1 MTDVVVKVPV
11 REGQE
16 ARLFANFLSSFM
28 ESSTDEADRW
38 GAANDAPYLM
48 VRSEPQ
54 SGLELKVLIFQQ
66 RGAALAF
73 SRGWANFRMGMTL
86 DQQSLRA

>member
-11 REGQE
+11 REGEE
-16 ARLFANFLSSFM
+16 ARLFGHFLSSFVQ
-28 ESSTDEADRW
+28 SSADEADRW

-54 SGLELKVLIFQQ
+54 PGLELKVLIFQQ

-73 SRGWANFRMGMTL
+73 SRGWDNLRMGRSAEPQT
-86 DQQSLRA
+86 LRA